1 MKRTILTLLLLLTAL
16 CPMAAQQQKTVQRS
30 SIPLAF
36 PEFMEAKV
44 LQPFGRSVKARANIF
59 LKNSA
64 LLFVQDGQ
72 VMQAN
77 IDRVLGVEFDS
88 IKYMKVS
95 SEQMGRV
102 VAQKGYNYLLRV
114 TTIDMDKYSAEV
126 TGGENLPYLDLSD
139 MGMFLEI
146 DSDSQKWEE
155 DYGYPLQN
163 KYYFSIQGKIIP
175 ANESNFKKYVKP
187 EMKKAFK
194 RLMNDHYW
202 SWTDEASL
210 MQLFV
215 YLEE

>member
-1 MKRTILTLLLLLTAL
+1 MD
-16 CPMAAQQQKTVQRS
+16 
-30 SIPLAF
+30 
-36 PEFMEAKV
+36 AKV

>member
-1 MKRTILTLLLLLTAL
+1 M
-16 CPMAAQQQKTVQRS
+16 
-30 SIPLAF
+30 
-36 PEFMEAKV
+36 
-44 LQPFGRSVKARANIF
+44 
-59 LKNSA
+59 
-64 LLFVQDGQ
+64 
-72 VMQAN
+72 
-77 IDRVLGVEFDS
+77 GV
-88 IKYMKVS
+88 
-95 SEQMGRV
+95 
-102 VAQKGYNYLLRV
+102 
-114 TTIDMDKYSAEV
+114 
-126 TGGENLPYLDLSD
+126 
-139 MGMFLEI
+139 FLEI